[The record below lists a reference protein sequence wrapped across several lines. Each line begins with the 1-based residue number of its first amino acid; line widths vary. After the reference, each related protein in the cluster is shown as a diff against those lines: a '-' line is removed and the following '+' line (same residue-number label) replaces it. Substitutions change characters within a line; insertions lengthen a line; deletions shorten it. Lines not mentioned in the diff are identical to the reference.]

1 MKSLRHVLLAT
12 LALLLACSA
21 SAQEIKIGVV
31 NVDRILRDAS
41 PAKAA
46 QAKLDAE
53 FKRRDTDLVDA
64 ENRLRQASEKFDKD
78 APTMGDSERTRR
90 QRDLLDQ
97 NRELQRKRGELME
110 DFSQRK
116 NEELS
121 QLYDKVSKVVKQIA
135 EQDKYDLVVQEP
147 FYASARIDLTEKVI
161 KAMNGG
167 SLK

>member
-21 SAQEIKIGVV
+21 FGQELKIGVV

-64 ENRLRQASEKFDKD
+64 ETRLRQASEKFDKE
-78 APTMGDSERTRR
+78 APTMADSERVRR

-121 QLYDKVSKVVKQIA
+121 QLYDKVGKVVKQIA
-135 EQDKYDLVVQEP
+135 ELEKYDLVVQEP
-147 FYASARIDLTEKVI
+147 FYASARIDLTDKVI
-161 KAMNGG
+161 KAMNAGTA
-167 SLK
+167 K

>member
-1 MKSLRHVLLAT
+1 
-12 LALLLACSA
+12 
-21 SAQEIKIGVV
+21 
-31 NVDRILRDAS
+31 
-41 PAKAA
+41 
-46 QAKLDAE
+46 
-53 FKRRDTDLVDA
+53 
-64 ENRLRQASEKFDKD
+64 
-78 APTMGDSERTRR
+78 
-90 QRDLLDQ
+90 
-97 NRELQRKRGELME
+97 ME